1 MNILQISSTSTLNI
15 PLFASK
21 VAAGFPSPADDYIEA
36 QLDLNSY
43 LVSSPSST
51 FFAKLDTHTALVG
64 GVKKGSVLIVD
75 RSITPT
81 HNKIVVAVSEE
92 KFLLRRVCI
101 NAERQMLLTD
111 DPKDA
116 PIIMDQD
123 SYIWGVVKTIITKL
137 Q

>member
-1 MNILQISSTSTLNI
+1 MDILAISDLFNFRI
-15 PLFASK
+15 PFFASN
-21 VAAGFPSPADDYIEA
+21 VAAGFPSPADDYVES

-51 FFAKLDTHTALVG
+51 FFARLDIDTSLLG

-81 HNKIVVAVSEE
+81 HNKTVVAVIKG
-92 KFLLRRVCI
+92 KFSLCKICI
-101 NAERQMLLTD
+101 NSNEQSLITSNL
-111 DPKDA
+111 KDA
-116 PIIMDQD
+116 PVIIDQN
-123 SYIWGVVKTIITKL
+123 SYVWGVVTSIITKL